1 MPIAMKLG
9 SQRTGAGKQRMR
21 WMFVLLFFPVCLKAV
36 SEQSALA
43 GKSVLEKTEWTWA
56 DRPVKPDSAL
66 PNVLLAGDSIARAF
80 FPAVSTLLAGK
91 ANVYLFATSASA
103 GDPRLLKQLDDYF
116 AVEPLK
122 FSVIHFNNGMH
133 GWGYS
138 EAAYAEALPA
148 MVRLLQ
154 RDSPGSKL
162 IWASTT
168 PVHKKLESGASNER
182 LEARNA
188 VALAVMKTFSIP
200 VDDQYLLMA
209 AHDDLHADDV
219 HYKPEGC
226 RIEGEQVVRM
236 VITALVANQAGPAR
250 H

>member
-1 MPIAMKLG
+1 MPIATTQG
-9 SQRTGAGKQRMR
+9 SRWTGAGKQRMR
-21 WMFVLLFFPVCLKAV
+21 WIFVFLCFPICVKAA
-36 SEQSALA
+36 SEQNALA
-43 GKSVLEKTEWTWA
+43 GISVLEKTEWTWA
-56 DRPVKPDSAL
+56 DRPAKPDSAL
-66 PNVLLAGDSIARAF
+66 PNVLLAGDSIARAY
-80 FPAVSTLLAGK
+80 FPAVSTLMAGK

-116 AVEPLK
+116 VMEPLK

-138 EAAYAEALPA
+138 EAAYSEALPA

-168 PVHKKLESGASNER
+168 PLHKNLESGAGNER
-182 LEARNA
+182 VAARNA
-188 VALAVMKTFSIP
+188 AALDVMKKFSIP

-226 RIEGEQVVRM
+226 RIEAEQVVRL
-236 VITALVANQAGPAR
+236 VTTALTP
-250 H
+250 

>member
-1 MPIAMKLG
+1 MPIATKQG
-9 SQRTGAGKQRMR
+9 SRWTEAGKQRMR
-21 WMFVLLFFPVCLKAV
+21 WMFVFLCFPVCLKAV
-36 SEQSALA
+36 SEQTALA
-43 GKSVLEKTEWTWA
+43 GKSVLEKVEWTWA
-56 DRPVKPDSAL
+56 DRPAKPDSAL
-66 PNVLLAGDSIARAF
+66 PNVLLAGDSIARGY
-80 FPAVSTLLAGK
+80 FPAVTTLMAGK

-116 AVEPLK
+116 AMEPLK

-138 EAAYAEALPA
+138 EAAYSEALPA

-188 VALAVMKTFSIP
+188 AALAVMKKLAIP
-200 VDDQYLLMA
+200 VDDQYVLMA
-209 AHDDLHADDV
+209 AHDDLYADDV
-219 HYKPEGC
+219 HYKSEGS
-226 RIEGEQVVRM
+226 RIEAEQLVRM
-236 VITALVANQAGPAR
+236 VITALASDLR
-250 H
+250 